1 MRIVTILRE
10 TLKAA
15 AREQPCRPCTHFCDD
30 PARQERELP
39 GLTALS
45 STSASV
51 RDQDGLCLR
60 HGLIINGRR
69 RCPAFSP
76 AVHQP

>member
-1 MRIVTILRE
+1 MSLATILRE
-10 TLKAA
+10 TLTAA
-15 AREQPCRPCTHFCDD
+15 ARDKPCRPCAHFCDD
-30 PARQERELP
+30 PARLEHELP

-51 RDQDGLCLR
+51 RAQDGLCLR

-69 RCPAFSP
+69 RCPAFTP
-76 AVHQP
+76 PCLGA